1 MTLSELHP
9 RMGHLTA
16 STGLIPVG
24 AAITWWATNP
34 SFLGGL
40 PVARNEGGLIAGI
53 TATRSAEGTFLTFL
67 TLAEGA
73 HPA

>member
-1 MTLSELHP
+1 M
-9 RMGHLTA
+9 
-16 STGLIPVG
+16 IPVG
-24 AAITWWATNP
+24 AAISWWATNP

-40 PVARNEGGLIAGI
+40 PVARNEGGLIAAI

-67 TLAEGA
+67 TLAKGA